1 MAAAMT
7 TKYLKTLVAVVLL
20 AVLWVGFTYWDK
32 HKSDEL
38 SKTAPKPAEKI
49 VPLESAHVQAFTLTP
64 RAEPGFTCRRENG
77 KWVLEQPPNLVASE
91 AKSAARPTPELSADP
106 SSVSTFLSSL
116 TSATVDEVVDPHPA
130 SVKDF
135 GLDPPAETIAVSSDS
150 KPQQLTLLLGDETP
164 TGGGVYAQV
173 AGNPR
178 LFTLASYLKTSL
190 EKSLFDLR
198 DKRALTLD
206 VDQIQRIEAA
216 EKGKHWT
223 LEKNPEGVW
232 DFNLPPLVR
241 ADRMNVNQIT
251 GELRDLNMQT
261 IVADDKKKAAGYGFG
276 SPLLT
281 VKVTSPQG
289 EQTIQL
295 GHKDG
300 DRYDAMNSALP
311 PIFTLNSTFLTQ
323 FEKDPS
329 EMRDKDLFSWSTF
342 DVKRLDID
350 TPKGHWVF
358 EQQKDKWQ
366 ETSPKSQTITS
377 DKMDG
382 LLEDVRAVRAESFP
396 KTANLAALGLAKPA
410 YQFKVQ
416 FGEKN
421 QTETVEASKAGDHV
435 YGRRTTD
442 LLPAEL
448 KKDALDSI
456 DKQLAG
462 L

>member
-1 MAAAMT
+1 MT
-7 TKYLKTLVAVVLL
+7 RKYLNTLVAVVLL
-20 AVLWVGFTYWDK
+20 AVLWLGFTWWDK
-32 HKSDEL
+32 HKSDQL
-38 SKTAPKPAEKI
+38 SKTAPKAAEKV
-49 VPLESAHVQAFTLTP
+49 VPFESSHVQAFTLTP
-64 RAEPGFTCRRENG
+64 RAEPGFTCRRVNG
-77 KWVLEQPPNLVASE
+77 KWTLEQAPNLVASE
-91 AKSAARPTPELSADP
+91 TKSAAKPAEELGADQ

-135 GLDPPAETIAVSSDS
+135 GLDPPAETIAVTSNA

-206 VDQIQRIEAA
+206 VDQIQRIDVAQ
-216 EKGKHWT
+216 KGKRWT
-223 LEKNPEGVW
+223 LEKNPDGIW

-241 ADRMNVNQIT
+241 ADRMSVNQIV

-261 IVADDKKKAAGYGFG
+261 IVADDKKKAAAYGFS

-281 VKVTSPQG
+281 VKLTSPQG
-289 EQTIQL
+289 EQTIEL
-295 GHKDG
+295 GNKDG
-300 DRYDAMNSALP
+300 DRYDAINSALP

-323 FEKDPS
+323 IQKDPS
-329 EMRDKDLFSWSTF
+329 ELRDRDLFSWSTF
-342 DVKRLDID
+342 DVKRMEIQ

-366 ETSPKSQTITS
+366 ETSPKNQTVTS
-377 DKMDG
+377 DKLDG
-382 LLEDVRAVRAESFP
+382 LLEAVRALRAESFP
-396 KTANLAALGLAKPA
+396 KTSNLADLGLAKPA

-421 QTETVEASKAGDHV
+421 QTQTVEASKVGDHV

-442 LLPAEL
+442 SLAAEL
-448 KKDALDSI
+448 KTDALDSI
-456 DKQLAG
+456 DKQLAA

>member
-1 MAAAMT
+1 MT
-7 TKYLKTLVAVVLL
+7 RKYLNTLVAGVLL

-49 VPLESAHVQAFTLTP
+49 VPFDSARVQAFTLTP
-64 RAEPGFTCRRENG
+64 RAEPGFTCRRANG
-77 KWVLEQPPNLVASE
+77 KWELEPATNPVGADTKTS
-91 AKSAARPTPELSADP
+91 AKPAPTLAADQ

-116 TSATVDEVVDPHPA
+116 TSATVDEVVDPHPTNL
-130 SVKDF
+130 KDF
-135 GLDPPAETIAVSSDS
+135 GLDPPAEAIAVSSDA
-150 KPQQLTLLLGDETP
+150 KPPQLTLLLGDETP

-190 EKSLFDLR
+190 EKGLFDLR

-206 VDQIQRIEAA
+206 VDQIQRIEV
-216 EKGKHWT
+216 EQKGKHWT
-223 LEKNPEGVW
+223 IEKNPEGVW
-232 DFNLPPLVR
+232 DLNLPPPVR
-241 ADRMNVNQIT
+241 ANRLNVNQII

-261 IVADDKKKAAGYGFG
+261 IVADDKKKASGYGLA

-281 VKVTSPQG
+281 VKLSSPQG
-289 EQTIQL
+289 EQTIEL

-311 PIFTLNSTFLTQ
+311 SIFTLNSSFLTQ
-323 FEKDPS
+323 FQKDPA
-329 EMRDKDLFSWSTF
+329 EMRDKELFTWSTF
-342 DVKRLDID
+342 DVKRLEID

-366 ETSPKSQTITS
+366 ETSPKNHTVTS

-382 LLEDVRAVRAESFP
+382 LLEDVRALRAESFP
-396 KTANLAALGLAKPA
+396 KNPNLAALGLTKPA
-410 YQFKVQ
+410 YQFKAQ

-421 QTETVEASKAGDHV
+421 QTETVEASKVGDHV

-442 LLPAEL
+442 PLPAEL

>member
-1 MAAAMT
+1 MT

-32 HKSDEL
+32 HKSDQL

-49 VPLESAHVQAFTLTP
+49 VPFESAHVQAFTLTP
-64 RAEPGFTCRRENG
+64 RAEPGFMCRRANG
-77 KWVLEQPPNLVASE
+77 KWALEPGPNPAVAD
-91 AKSAARPTPELSADP
+91 AKASAKPAETLAADQ

-178 LFTLASYLKTSL
+178 LFTLASYLKTSF

-206 VDQIQRIEAA
+206 VDQIQRIDVA
-216 EKGKHWT
+216 EKGRHWT

-241 ADRMNVNQIT
+241 ADRMNVNQIV

-261 IVADDKKKAAGYGFG
+261 IVADDKKKAAAYGFG

-281 VKVTSPQG
+281 VKLASPQG

-342 DVKRLDID
+342 DVKRMEIQ

-382 LLEDVRAVRAESFP
+382 LLEDVRALRAESFP
-396 KTANLAALGLAKPA
+396 KGSSLAAVGLAKPA

-421 QTETVEASKAGDHV
+421 QTETVEASKVGDHV
-435 YGRRTTD
+435 YGRRTLD
-442 LLPAEL
+442 SLPAEL

-456 DKQLAG
+456 DKQLAA